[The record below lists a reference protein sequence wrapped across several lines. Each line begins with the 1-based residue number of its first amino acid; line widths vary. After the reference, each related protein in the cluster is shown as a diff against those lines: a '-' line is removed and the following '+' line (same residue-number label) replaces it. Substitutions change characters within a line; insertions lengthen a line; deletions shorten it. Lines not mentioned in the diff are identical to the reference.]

1 MWIKST
7 FREIDAMI
15 NNNVW
20 EVPEII
26 PKNAKII
33 NSILVYRK
41 KEDVDIEDKELLF
54 KSRIVI
60 LGNLQDN
67 TQFDITKISSPVMN
81 STTTRALVAKAAI
94 NKWQIYHL
102 DVVTAYL
109 NSTIPESDVIYMGLP
124 KEIGERISSC
134 CTTQKGSLLS
144 TTVWLFMES
153 IDD

>member
-7 FREIDAMI
+7 IRELEAMI

-20 EVPEII
+20 EVPKEI
-26 PKNAKII
+26 PKNARII

-54 KSRIVI
+54 KSRLVI

-94 NKWQIYHL
+94 NKWQIQLGCCY
-102 DVVTAYL
+102 
-109 NSTIPESDVIYMGLP
+109 GLF
-124 KEIGERISSC
+124 K
-134 CTTQKGSLLS
+134 
-144 TTVWLFMES
+144 
-153 IDD
+153 